1 MSQIDKFRTKLLSLT
16 VGITI
21 AYIFLLITD
30 IIPLMRGPYDS
41 NLNSL
46 WPFYFVNT
54 INKAWVFIPIYLLLA
69 ITTFRFEKLKKIT
82 NKNEVIILISLVF
95 LIFLFQ
101 IALVYFSRFGINI
114 LFRRLVDPGINGY
127 FSTAININ
135 SIQSFLSNFTNLVNE
150 RVLAQHASGHTPG
163 AVIMI
168 RGYINLISFFQL
180 ENLFSF
186 ISNLNVNFAKD
197 LWDALTTK
205 QKLASVTLPFVLHFL
220 SSLVIIPFYYLSKLI
235 TKNTVVSFRS
245 TLLFSIIPSFS
256 FFALIFDPIYLFFPL
271 LSFICLYKGVERKNY
286 KFIVLSGL
294 IIGLGLFFTA
304 SFLVYLAGLGLLA
317 SLYFIQY
324 KKTEIIKQSAL
335 YVFGIILLAALL
347 FIFDFNLFSAL
358 IATIHN
364 QASRDYIAWLLYNPF
379 DFFQYMSIPI
389 TIIFLTFSYLSLRN
403 NIEKNNL
410 LKKILISF
418 WLIFIVLIASGA
430 SRGEVGRIWL
440 PFMIFPVILSV
451 NFITKYSKFSS
462 LQFLIILTFIFLQVI
477 VIEEFWVP
485 IW

>member
-1 MSQIDKFRTKLLSLT
+1 M
-16 VGITI
+16 
-21 AYIFLLITD
+21 
-30 IIPLMRGPYDS
+30 
-41 NLNSL
+41 
-46 WPFYFVNT
+46 
-54 INKAWVFIPIYLLLA
+54 
-69 ITTFRFEKLKKIT
+69 
-82 NKNEVIILISLVF
+82 
-95 LIFLFQ
+95 
-101 IALVYFSRFGINI
+101 
-114 LFRRLVDPGINGY
+114 
-127 FSTAININ
+127 
-135 SIQSFLSNFTNLVNE
+135 
-150 RVLAQHASGHTPG
+150 
-163 AVIMI
+163 
-168 RGYINLISFFQL
+168 
-180 ENLFSF
+180 
-186 ISNLNVNFAKD
+186 
-197 LWDALTTK
+197 
-205 QKLASVTLPFVLHFL
+205 
-220 SSLVIIPFYYLSKLI
+220 
-235 TKNTVVSFRS
+235 
-245 TLLFSIIPSFS
+245 
-256 FFALIFDPIYLFFPL
+256 
-271 LSFICLYKGVERKNY
+271 
-286 KFIVLSGL
+286 
-294 IIGLGLFFTA
+294 
-304 SFLVYLAGLGLLA
+304 VYLAGLGLLA